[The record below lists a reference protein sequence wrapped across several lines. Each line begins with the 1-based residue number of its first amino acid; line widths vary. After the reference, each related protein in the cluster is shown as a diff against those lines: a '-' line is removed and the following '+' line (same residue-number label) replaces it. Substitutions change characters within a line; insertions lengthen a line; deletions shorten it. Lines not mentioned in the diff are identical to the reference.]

1 MTIKQQGGIFG
12 RNPTFNEVDATDI
25 TTESLSLLKNNPFV
39 RLDDS
44 DTDNNGEFRLDNT
57 SVRIEADKDNA
68 VADSK
73 IKFKIDNSEI
83 GFFDENGNLDIDGNL
98 VVASGQ
104 GIDFSAT
111 SGTGT
116 SELFDDYEEGTWTPT
131 YVPQT
136 GSFTSLTL
144 KNNNGTYVKIG
155 RKVYLECRISVDGDA
170 GTDLTGASGRIE
182 ISGLPFTAEASSSS
196 SGFAGGGFI
205 TNTVSNWGISG
216 STGPQLCQI
225 TGTVIRPMFI
235 DDTTANRTVY
245 VDVTD
250 MSSASGTRNSFTFT
264 AQYTA
269 A

>member
-1 MTIKQQGGIFG
+1 MTIKQNGGIFG

-68 VADSK
+68 VAGSK

-83 GFFDENGNLDIDGNL
+83 GFFDENGHLDIDGNL

-116 SELFDDYEEGTWTPT
+116 SELFDDYEEGEHTAVITAT
-131 YVPQT
+131 
-136 GSFTSLTL
+136 TSGTITL
-144 KNNNGTYVKIG
+144 DSTNNKLAYTKVGRVVHVQGTIVVDSVSSPVGVAKI
-155 RKVYLECRISVDGDA
+155 
-170 GTDLTGASGRIE
+170 T
-182 ISGLPFTAEASSSS
+182 LPFTASNSLGGLAERSPPSIWIQGSVSKNTTDFIGYVAEGSNQISVGTGDSTNFLSLGANELQAASS
-196 SGFAGGGFI
+196 I
-205 TNTVSNWGISG
+205 YIS
-216 STGPQLCQI
+216 
-225 TGTVIRPMFI
+225 
-235 DDTTANRTVY
+235 
-245 VDVTD
+245 VT
-250 MSSASGTRNSFTFT
+250 
-264 AQYTA
+264 YTA
-269 A
+269 S